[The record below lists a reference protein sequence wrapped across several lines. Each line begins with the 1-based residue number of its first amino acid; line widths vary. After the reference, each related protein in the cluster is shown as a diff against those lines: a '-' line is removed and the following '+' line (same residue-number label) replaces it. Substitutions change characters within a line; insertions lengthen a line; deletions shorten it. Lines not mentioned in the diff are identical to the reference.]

1 MHVSLEIGLS
11 PFWMTGAPRVLCAI
25 LVNLTRRCNCHPL
38 VQKQPSLF
46 TELLQ
51 ALTIKI
57 MCVCQTKDRMLYQ
70 LRSKVELSKSPTYS
84 NNHSVWLFHA
94 TGFSHFWSCSN
105 MLHRVTFS
113 IHSTVACLTPATK
126 FIICY
131 KWFLSPR
138 RVSL

>member
-1 MHVSLEIGLS
+1 
-11 PFWMTGAPRVLCAI
+11 
-25 LVNLTRRCNCHPL
+25 
-38 VQKQPSLF
+38 
-46 TELLQ
+46 
-51 ALTIKI
+51 

-113 IHSTVACLTPATK
+113 IHSTVACLTPAMK

-138 RVSL
+138 RVSFKIFETGTYCKCNCPPPARYREWLWIMFYYLSVKIVYAWSIMCKHAVYIEIQCS